1 MAKHML
7 NLNKEIV
14 EKLKS
19 AFSVEGMPLIKSDK
33 FSDELIAQLKK
44 DSKAH
49 PSHWSH
55 LGKNCKTWTDE
66 EIW

>member
-1 MAKHML
+1 ML

-49 PSHWSH
+49 VSHW
-55 LGKNCKTWTDE
+55 T
-66 EIW
+66 